1 MRVNIYS
8 ETYNQKMKRVKINK
22 KYIYPALFVT
32 LVAVARGSEIVNSR
46 EGNAFKDLIIK
57 SDFSL
62 N

>member
-1 MRVNIYS
+1 
-8 ETYNQKMKRVKINK
+8 MKRVKINK